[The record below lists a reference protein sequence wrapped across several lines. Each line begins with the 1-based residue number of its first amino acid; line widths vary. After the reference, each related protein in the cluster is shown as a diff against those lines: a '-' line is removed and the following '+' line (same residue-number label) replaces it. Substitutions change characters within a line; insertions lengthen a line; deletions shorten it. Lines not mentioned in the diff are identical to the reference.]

1 MGTIFTI
8 IIIYII
14 ISIYKNYKKEKN
26 NIATIKIETNNVK
39 TKENE
44 IPYKLQENIFTN
56 NERFFYKILKE
67 ITYNMDLIIM
77 TKVRLADII
86 YCINNNYA
94 DFNKIKSK
102 HIDFVLIDNNGKIKL
117 LIELDDKSHE
127 NYDRIQRDKFINNI
141 FENLNIN
148 LLRIPTKNIYNIE
161 ELKNK
166 IKESL

>member
-1 MGTIFTI
+1 MKI
-8 IIIYII
+8 IIVLAII
-14 ISIYKNYKKEKN
+14 LFICYMNNKSNKNFKELMQKEKSVIKEKN
-26 NIATIKIETNNVK
+26 PNL
-39 TKENE
+39 
-44 IPYKLQENIFTN
+44 PYKLNKNIFTN

-86 YCINNNYA
+86 YTNEYNYTY
-94 DFNKIKSK
+94 FNKIKAK
-102 HIDFVLIDNNGKIKL
+102 HIDFVLIDNNGEIKL

-127 NYDRIQRDKFINNI
+127 NYERKERDKFLNEI

-148 LLRIPTKNIYNIE
+148 LLRIPAKYIYNIE
-161 ELKNK
+161 ELKTK

>member
-8 IIIYII
+8 IIICII
-14 ISIYKNYKKEKN
+14 ISFYKNYKKENN
-26 NIATIKIETNNVK
+26 NIKTTEIISNNIN
-39 TKENE
+39 TKKN
-44 IPYKLQENIFTN
+44 INYALQENIFTN

-86 YCINNNYA
+86 YCVNNNYA
-94 DFNKIKSK
+94 DFNKIKAK

-127 NYDRIQRDKFINNI
+127 NYDRIQRDKFINEI